1 MRQAWRYS
9 GPILVAVLAI
19 YLITFHGFAA
29 VTKQVTEELRFHEV
43 GRPAPFTGTIVTPIG
58 F

>member
-1 MRQAWRYS
+1 MRQAWQYS
-9 GPILVAVLAI
+9 GPILVAALAI
-19 YLITFHGFAA
+19 YLITFHGFDA

-43 GRPAPFTGTIVTPIG
+43 GRHAPFSRTIVTPIG